1 MLINSVFM
9 ETNNSKKYG
18 IVLLIN
24 IGVLVFFIF
33 SCYLYNHR
41 QVLMSSEKPITNY
54 SVLEVYPNYR
64 MRSSISVEYNG
75 KQYYVGVKREQCK
88 TLNVKLYYD
97 RDRDEIFEQEGIPIS
112 GLVILFFI
120 CLGWLVWLL
129 FIIWR
134 RRKELKL
141 RRLESTKAIE
151 KACLTFAEAATE
163 QAKAMENGDYKKAKK
178 HYKIMANSVRVLRET
193 YNIKNISNLLDSKS
207 TGARLWAATF
217 LLPVFENEA
226 MQVLQQIANE
236 KGILS
241 STAKTTIDKWKKG
254 ILAL

>member
-1 MLINSVFM
+1 M
-9 ETNNSKKYG
+9 NNSKKYG

-24 IGVLVFFIF
+24 IGLLVFFAF

-54 SVLEVYPNYR
+54 SVLEVYPHYR
-64 MRSSISVEYNG
+64 MGSSISVEYNG

-112 GLVILFFI
+112 GLVILFIIFLC
-120 CLGWLVWLL
+120 CLIWLL
-129 FIIWR
+129 FIIWKR
-134 RRKELKL
+134 HKGLKR

-151 KACLTFAEAATE
+151 KAYLTFAEAATE

-178 HYKIMANSVRVLRET
+178 NYKIMVNAARVLRET
-193 YNIKNISNLLDSKS
+193 DNIKNISNLLDSKS
-207 TGARLWAATF
+207 TGVRMWAATF

-226 MQVLQQIANE
+226 MRVLLPIANE
-236 KGILS
+236 KGIHS
-241 STAKTTIDKWKKG
+241 STAKTMIDKWKKG
-254 ILAL
+254 IMVL